1 MNILLVGS
9 GGREHALAWK
19 ILQSPRLSQLYV
31 TATTPLISNPKIT
44 SIPIKEQDIADL
56 VNFAQQ
62 KNVEL
67 VVIGGEAPLAAGLS
81 DALRQANIRV
91 FGPSKIAAQ
100 IETSKVFAKNFMA
113 RHRIPTA
120 RYATFTDFA
129 NALAYVKNLS
139 YPYVIKASGLAAG
152 KGVFLPD
159 TLQETETILKEIL
172 QDKSLGNA
180 GTEIVIEERL
190 QGDEISLLAFTDGI
204 TLKLMPPA
212 RDHKRLLEGDTGP
225 NTGGMGA
232 FAPVPLPHL
241 ITIDSLTKT
250 ILQPTID
257 GLRMDGQPFVGVLY
271 AGLMLTADGPRV
283 LEFNCRFGDPET
295 QVLLPLLE
303 TDLVEVLTACTDQEL
318 ASCEIRWHSKTAACV
333 VLASEGYPVQSKT
346 DRIITGL
353 ESNHEN
359 TAIFHAGTR
368 RQDEHIYTAGGRV
381 LGVTG
386 LGNSLDD
393 ALKIAYERIA
403 SIHFEG
409 MQFRKDIGQNQTR
422 IKK

>member
-19 ILQSPRLSQLYV
+19 ILQSPRLSRLYV
-31 TATTPLISNPKIT
+31 TTTKPLTLSPKIT
-44 SIPIKEQDIADL
+44 PIDIKEQDILGL

-62 KNVEL
+62 QNIDL

-81 DALRQANIRV
+81 DALRQANIPV

-120 RYATFTDFA
+120 RYETFTEFA
-129 NALAYVKNLS
+129 NALAYVKNLQ

-159 TLQETETILKEIL
+159 SLQEAETILREIL
-172 QDKSLGNA
+172 HDKTLGNA
-180 GTEIVIEERL
+180 GSEIVIEERL

-204 TLKLMPPA
+204 ALRLMPPA
-212 RDHKRLLEGDTGP
+212 RDHKRLYDGDIGP

-241 ITIDSLTKT
+241 ITLDSLTKT

-257 GLRMDGQPFVGVLY
+257 GLRVDGQPFVGVLY
-271 AGLMLTADGPRV
+271 AGLMLTEDGPRV

-303 TDLVEVLTACTDQEL
+303 TDLVDVLEACTNQTL
-318 ASCEIRWHSKTAACV
+318 AHCEIRWQSKTAACV

-353 ESNHEN
+353 ELDQEN
-359 TAIFHAGTR
+359 TAVFHAGTR
-368 RQDEHIYTAGGRV
+368 QQDKQILTAGGRV

-386 LGNSLDD
+386 VGNSLND
-393 ALKIAYERIA
+393 ALKTAYDRVATIR
-403 SIHFEG
+403 FEG
-409 MQFRKDIGQNQTR
+409 MHFRKDIGQNQMR